1 LQFFD
6 SMLIIFSLCA
16 RCICS
21 GA

>member
-1 LQFFD
+1 
-6 SMLIIFSLCA
+6 MLIIFSLCA